1 MNCNA
6 KKFREEK
13 KKGNMSKSKE
23 EVEECFFKCSMETK
37 QSFTAALQIIYD
49 EVFEINPYEDYIY
62 ILNSQYDKKSMWT
75 YNVLLIIFLGV
86 CRCESISA

>member
-62 ILNSQYDKKSMWT
+62 ILNSQYDKK
-75 YNVLLIIFLGV
+75 V
-86 CRCESISA
+86 CGLTICYSSFFWEYVDA

>member
-62 ILNSQYDKKSMWT
+62 SMTKKYVDLQYVTHHFFGSM
-75 YNVLLIIFLGV
+75 
-86 CRCESISA
+86 

>member
-49 EVFEINPYEDYIY
+49 EVFEINPY
-62 ILNSQYDKKSMWT
+62 
-75 YNVLLIIFLGV
+75 
-86 CRCESISA
+86 